1 MSNQPEIDPGY
12 GGSQLVAHGSAL
24 EMPMEREAVEEIVL
38 SRHSMVRIILR
49 NRLAVAGLVVVL
61 IWVVASIGAPIFAQ
75 YDPIN
80 YLDVMS
86 RLAPPSLSHPMG
98 TDADG
103 RDILSRVLYGGRY
116 SLGIGVSVVGL
127 GMLVGLLLGGIAGFV
142 GGSLE
147 EVIMRAADIV
157 LAFPIIVLAMAIA
170 AALGPSALNASIAM
184 IAVWWPTYARV
195 IRGLV
200 LELREREF
208 VLAARA
214 LGVPGWRILLR
225 TVLPNTIGPVIVL
238 VTLDIGN
245 AILTVAGLSFINFG
259 VPQPTPEWGN
269 MISYAQAYPDQWW
282 MSVCPGLAIFTAIMG
297 FNFFGDAL
305 RDALDPRMR

>member
-1 MSNQPEIDPGY
+1 MSETAI
-12 GGSQLVAHGSAL
+12 
-24 EMPMEREAVEEIVL
+24 EAVGAHAAEEEAIVV
-38 SRHSMVRIILR
+38 SRRSIVRIIMR
-49 NRLAVAGLVVVL
+49 SPLAVIGLAVVL
-61 IWVVASIGAPIFAQ
+61 FWVLVSVLAPLLALHN
-75 YDPIN
+75 PIDF
-80 YLDVMS
+80 LDVMN
-86 RLAPPSLSHPMG
+86 RLAPPSRLYPMG

-103 RDILSRVLYGGRY
+103 RDVLSRVMYGGRY
-116 SLGIGVSVVGL
+116 SLGIGMGVVGT
-127 GMLVGLLLGGIAGFV
+127 GMLIGLALGGISGYV
-142 GGSLE
+142 GGAVDD
-147 EVIMRAADIV
+147 VIMRFADIV
-157 LAFPIIVLAMAIA
+157 LAFPIIILAMAIA

-184 IAVWWPTYARV
+184 IAIWWPTYARV
-195 IRGLV
+195 VRGLV

-214 LGVPGWRILLR
+214 LGLPGWRILIR

-282 MSVCPGLAIFTAIMG
+282 MSVFPGLAILTAIMG
-297 FNFFGDAL
+297 FNFFGDAV
-305 RDALDPRMR
+305 RDALDPRTR

>member
-1 MSNQPEIDPGY
+1 MSVP
-12 GGSQLVAHGSAL
+12 
-24 EMPMEREAVEEIVL
+24 AVEEALHLELVGDETFP
-38 SRHSMVRIILR
+38 SRRSKVRIILR
-49 NRLAVAGLVVVL
+49 NPLAV
-61 IWVVASIGAPIFAQ
+61 IGAVIVLFWVFTSIFAGVLSS

-80 YLDVMS
+80 YLDVMN
-86 RLAPPSLSHPMG
+86 RLSPPSHAHLMG

-103 RDILSRVLYGGRY
+103 RDMLSRVLYGGRY
-116 SLGIGVSVVGL
+116 SLGIGVAVVGL
-127 GMLVGLLLGGIAGFV
+127 GMLAGTAFGGIAGYV
-142 GGSLE
+142 GGVAD
-147 EVIMRAADIV
+147 EVIMRSADIV
-157 LAFPIIVLAMAIA
+157 LAFPIIILAMAIA

-184 IAVWWPTYARV
+184 VAIWWPTYARV
-195 IRGLV
+195 VRGLV
-200 LELREREF
+200 LQLRDREF

-214 LGVPGWRILLR
+214 LGVPGWRILSR

-282 MSVCPGLAIFTAIMG
+282 MSVFPGLAIFTAIMG

-305 RDALDPRMR
+305 RDALDPRTR